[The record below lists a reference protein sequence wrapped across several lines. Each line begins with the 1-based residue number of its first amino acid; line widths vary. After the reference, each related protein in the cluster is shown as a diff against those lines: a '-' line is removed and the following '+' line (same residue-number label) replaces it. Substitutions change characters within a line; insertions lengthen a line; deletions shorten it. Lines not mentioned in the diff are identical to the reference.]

1 MRLTVLA
8 TVLAVAFALA
18 LAAAMGLAAGDP
30 GAVGLAGG
38 AFLGGA
44 VGLAVAAW
52 QRSLLERRPEW
63 AVQSVAIS
71 MLVKLV
77 VLGVSGIAL
86 GRVAALGDRAEPAH
100 FLITFVVVTLAVA
113 FFGTQDAV
121 KVLRG
126 GGRASALATAPISNG
141 IHAAPTGRQE
151 SR

>member
-1 MRLTVLA
+1 
-8 TVLAVAFALA
+8 
-18 LAAAMGLAAGDP
+18 MGLAAGDS

-38 AFLGGA
+38 ALLGGA

-52 QRSLLERRPEW
+52 QRNLLERRPQF

-77 VLGVSGIAL
+77 VLGVAGIVL
-86 GRVAALGDRAEPAH
+86 GRVSSLGDRAEPAH

-126 GGRASALATAPISNG
+126 GGQASALATAPLSNG
-141 IHAAPTGRQE
+141 IHTSSPGRQE